1 MLKQACWN
9 AALGKEFEKPYMRS
23 LMNYLEGEMLAGK
36 AVLPKPSQWF
46 AALDAVPLGAVKCV
60 IAGQDPYPT
69 PGHAHGLSFSV
80 EPGIGIPRSL
90 RNIYKEL
97 EADIGMPA
105 PQHGNLLEWARQ
117 GVLLLNDT
125 LSVEAGSAGAHQ
137 GRGWSEFT
145 DRVID
150 VVNEQRDGVVFMLWG
165 GFAQKKGRRISR
177 ERHLVLECAHP
188 SPLSARRG
196 FFGCRH
202 FSRANAFLE
211 GRGQGGIRWEALNE
225 IESATV

>member
-9 AALGKEFEKPYMRS
+9 AAVGGELEKPYMRR
-23 LMNYLEGEMLAGK
+23 LMSYLESEILAGK

-46 AALDAVPLGAVKCV
+46 AALDVVPLGDVKCV
-60 IAGQDPYPT
+60 IVGQDPYPT

-80 EPGIGIPRSL
+80 ERGVGIPRSL

-97 EADIGMPA
+97 EVDVGMQA
-105 PQHGNLLEWARQ
+105 PDHGNLHEWARQ

-125 LSVEAGSAGAHQ
+125 LSVEAGNAGAHQ

-145 DRVID
+145 DQVVD
-150 VVNEQRDGVVFMLWG
+150 VVNEQCENVVFMLWG
-165 GFAQKKGRRISR
+165 AFAQKKGRRISR
-177 ERHLVLECAHP
+177 DRHLVLECPHP

-202 FSRANAFLE
+202 FSLANTYLT
-211 GRGQGGIRWEALNE
+211 GRGRGVIYWEALNE
-225 IESATV
+225 VEPA